1 MMKKI
6 LWAVPVIIGLSL
18 LAVPRA
24 QLVDI
29 ATGQAAKGFAVAWP
43 ATRYLLEPFVG
54 LAAYVMSFTRYMVQI
69 GSWLVWL
76 GLLTALYNIARRRP
90 ALLTVKRVLFAWLA
104 CLSFV
109 VFAILAPMPAPHL
122 NKPDGYAT
130 VDLHSHTH
138 FSHDGVVSPAQS
150 VAYHRALGFDAF
162 FATEHGHT
170 ASFAHFPQAL
180 QLRTV
185 FPGMQVQTTERISL
199 LVLAD
204 RPYNGDDFTH
214 RSIKDV
220 IEQAHARGF
229 VVLCPHWWKWGRPAW
244 EELAAAGIDG
254 FEIYNA
260 GYRKFSDSDR
270 ARLVQFCRERGLM
283 TVGTT
288 DWHGWGRISDVW
300 TVAKTGA
307 GNAPVFEQLR
317 RRAPLQV
324 LVNRAPA
331 PTTMLRYVFE
341 PWVGLYYYFGGL
353 EAREIAGWITWI
365 FLVYAAGLIRKVR
378 WFRVLSAGLGMA
390 LTGAAAC
397 YIVRWLPLLPENQIL
412 GKLLAP
418 VLLALGLGWFFF
430 AWRGSTADGE

>member
-1 MMKKI
+1 MDDVST
-6 LWAVPVIIGLSL
+6 A
-18 LAVPRA
+18 PRPA
-24 QLVDI
+24 HDPPLVLLVDGDED
-29 ATGQAAKGFAVAWP
+29 TRDMYGLFLNGSGF
-43 ATRYLLEPFVG
+43 
-54 LAAYVMSFTRYMVQI
+54 
-69 GSWLVWL
+69 
-76 GLLTALYNIARRRP
+76 
-90 ALLTVKRVLFAWLA
+90 TV
-104 CLSFV
+104 
-109 VFAILAPMPAPHL
+109 
-122 NKPDGYAT
+122 
-130 VDLHSHTH
+130 
-138 FSHDGVVSPAQS
+138 
-150 VAYHRALGFDAF
+150 
-162 FATEHGHT
+162 
-170 ASFAHFPQAL
+170 
-180 QLRTV
+180 
-185 FPGMQVQTTERISL
+185 
-199 LVLAD
+199 
-204 RPYNGDDFTH
+204 
-214 RSIKDV
+214 
-220 IEQAHARGF
+220 EQASDGEEALVRARA
-229 VVLCPHWWKWGRPAW
+229 VLPDIVIADIRLP
-244 EELAAAGIDG
+244 GIDG